1 LQQLKRSGIGSQST
15 IVRALM
21 AIQLQYATSSQWS
34 EIKDKVSKRAIIQ
47 STLPERVRQSE
58 GIRPFRCRYVSGD
71 RLHWGQRAIRW
82 SFSLN
87 RSAFWV
93 ILRSVR
99 VRITSQ
105 PSGLVDGVD
114 LRQFVIGH
122 VYDMSTSLATLL
134 LVSQWAEPIAD
145 EEPALVVPL
154 DSPYIERVLSS
165 AGSPDTAH
173 DRARRKHRRY

>member
-1 LQQLKRSGIGSQST
+1 
-15 IVRALM
+15 M
-21 AIQLQYATSSQWS
+21 
-34 EIKDKVSKRAIIQ
+34 
-47 STLPERVRQSE
+47 
-58 GIRPFRCRYVSGD
+58 
-71 RLHWGQRAIRW
+71 
-82 SFSLN
+82 
-87 RSAFWV
+87 
-93 ILRSVR
+93 R

>member
-1 LQQLKRSGIGSQST
+1 VVRDSGQSF
-15 IVRALM
+15 
-21 AIQLQYATSSQWS
+21 
-34 EIKDKVSKRAIIQ
+34 EEAIIQ
-47 STLPERVRQSE
+47 AMLPDRVRQS
-58 GIRPFRCRYVSGD
+58 GKAVDRSDVGCLGD
-71 RLHWGQRAIRW
+71 RLDGGQRAMPW

-87 RSAFWV
+87 SSAFWV